1 MQTMAERT
9 CEYCHKGDLIAVRGQ
24 LRTESYEDDKKEKK
38 YITEV
43 IVDRLNFLVTNKE
56 KEINIEAE

>member
-1 MQTMAERT
+1 M
-9 CEYCHKGDLIAVRGQ
+9 
-24 LRTESYEDDKKEKK
+24 KKEKK

-56 KEINIEAE
+56 KEINIESE